1 MKGEEN
7 ETIGGMTG
15 YKIAPKCLIRNLTKF
30 LFEMDAESG
39 FKEVIAS
46 IIIDEDFDL
55 VDDMESIYVLED
67 IEINEEYDGRIIKKA
82 IVENLNS
89 IVDTAFMSND
99 IGGVMIYVE
108 EENLSFYAEKGFEV
122 IEDSYFEGYIVFKK
136 LY

>member
-1 MKGEEN
+1 
-7 ETIGGMTG
+7 
-15 YKIAPKCLIRNLTKF
+15 
-30 LFEMDAESG
+30 
-39 FKEVIAS
+39 
-46 IIIDEDFDL
+46 
-55 VDDMESIYVLED
+55 MESSCKSL
-67 IEINEEYDGRIIKKA
+67 IKKA

-122 IEDSYFEGYIVFKK
+122 IEDLYFEGYIVFKK